1 MKLKK
6 YNNEI
11 QEESILKIVYKEF
24 LQAMSFISKIEGTL
38 CNG

>member
-11 QEESILKIVYKEF
+11 QEESIIKRVYKEL
-24 LQAMSFISKIEGTL
+24 LQAMSFIS
-38 CNG
+38 